1 MNNKDKKKGLQIFSN
16 IHQRVYQL
24 SLPCMCTGCSEP
36 SINSHLL
43 QKKGILSKVFE
54 SGHMYEPRP
63 SNIFQEQFIH
73 NPSELK
79 RVGVEQ
85 ALSVHTFCKTHD
97 ENIFGEIEKCNLELN
112 NYRHC
117 LLLSYRTVCA
127 EARRKECEVEVCK
140 RFLESNTIRQM
151 DNEEQLDYFKENQAS
166 FKLGQRD
173 LLYHVSKIEK
183 ELEQPEH
190 EYMFYHKEFP
200 ISGIYCS
207 TTLSLDNFFDTNS
220 EKPLD
225 LFLLHVI
232 PTENKTHIVLGFD
245 KNNESNWAKSYFQE
259 LMAIDDNTIEEY
271 LTSLLIRTNGW
282 GISPSVYE
290 ELSRDKIAQF
300 FKLYEEDRDALIPQ
314 RYEHFNLFDGV
325 LLETYRNN
333 HSS

>member
-1 MNNKDKKKGLQIFSN
+1 MINKDKKKVLQIFSN
-16 IHQRVYQL
+16 IHKRVCQL

-63 SNIFQEQFIH
+63 SNIFQEKFIN

-79 RVGVEQ
+79 MVGVEQ

-97 ENIFGEIEKCNLELN
+97 ENIFGEIEKGNLELN
-112 NYRHC
+112 NYRHS

-127 EARRKECEVEVCK
+127 EARRKEYEVKVYRK
-140 RFLESNTIRQM
+140 FIESNTIRQM
-151 DNEEQLDYFKENQAS
+151 VNAKQLDGLERIQCG

-173 LLYHVSKIEK
+173 LLSYRSKIEK
-183 ELEQPEH
+183 ELEQPKNG
-190 EYMFYHKEFP
+190 YMFYHKEFS

-207 TTLSLDNFFDTNS
+207 TTLSLGNILDTNL

-245 KNNESNWAKSYFQE
+245 KNCESNWAKLYFQE
-259 LMAIDDNTIEEY
+259 LMSKDDNTIEEY
-271 LTSLLIRTNGW
+271 LTSLLIRTDGW

-290 ELSRDKIAQF
+290 ELSKDKISQF
-300 FKLYEEDRDALIPQ
+300 FKLYDEDRDAFISQ
-314 RYEHFNLFDGV
+314 RYENFNLFDGA

>member
-1 MNNKDKKKGLQIFSN
+1 MINKDKKKVLQIFSN
-16 IHQRVYQL
+16 IHKRVCQL
-24 SLPCMCTGCSEP
+24 SLPCMCIGCSEP

-63 SNIFQEQFIH
+63 SNIFQEKFIN

-79 RVGVEQ
+79 MVGVEQ

-97 ENIFGEIEKCNLELN
+97 ENIFGEIEKGNLELN

-127 EARRKECEVEVCK
+127 EARRKEYEVKVYRK
-140 RFLESNTIRQM
+140 FIESNTIRQIV
-151 DNEEQLDYFKENQAS
+151 NAKQLDGLERIQCG

-173 LLYHVSKIEK
+173 LLSYRSKIEK
-183 ELEQPEH
+183 ELEQPKN
-190 EYMFYHKEFP
+190 EYMFYHKEFS

-207 TTLSLDNFFDTNS
+207 TTLSLGNILDTNL

-245 KNNESNWAKSYFQE
+245 KNCESNWAKLYFQE
-259 LMAIDDNTIEEY
+259 LMSKDDNTIEEY
-271 LTSLLIRTNGW
+271 LTSLLIRTDGW

-290 ELSRDKIAQF
+290 ELSKDKISQF
-300 FKLYEEDRDALIPQ
+300 FKLYDEDRDAFISQ
-314 RYEHFNLFDGV
+314 RYENFNLFDGV